1 MQAAGLA
8 HPQDITAHHIVRRT
22 ADRKVQSLAQLILTQ
37 LQDGAMLKS
46 DLSELPLIYQ
56 QTCPLAS
63 SDSFKLSNE

>member
-1 MQAAGLA
+1 M
-8 HPQDITAHHIVRRT
+8 RRT

-37 LQDGAMLKS
+37 LQDGALLKS

-56 QTCPLAS
+56 QTWTLAS